1 MVSPGLAV
9 ISVTLNFISSPP
21 VSATILAPPV
31 VLVADVAGGAFG
43 AAGCCA
49 ATCVIATGRLRV
61 RSAAR
66 QDRVISK
73 VLNLKIETKC
83 ALSRSRRGALGSVA
97 DPNGAG
103 IVPTC
108 SPFYSL
114 HTRARRGWTAAN
126 SGAQ

>member
-1 MVSPGLAV
+1 MWMVSPGLAV

-21 VSATILAPPV
+21 VSATVLAPPV
-31 VLVADVAGGAFG
+31 ILVADVAGGAFG
-43 AAGCCA
+43 AFGAGGCCA

-83 ALSRSRRGALGSVA
+83 ALSRSRRGAPGSVP

-103 IVPTC
+103 
-108 SPFYSL
+108 
-114 HTRARRGWTAAN
+114 
-126 SGAQ
+126 